1 MDGYCAEIVQSLVAP
16 RENNP
21 DDIRIFHAWVEKW
34 EKKKLGPS
42 GDPIF
47 EARLVR
53 KYGGLKWLDPDSN
66 FSRRVCHLERM
77 LFTKARGTISMTYWL
92 Q

>member
-34 EKKKLGPS
+34 GKKKLGPS